1 MSSSDQNTFIT
12 ANAVDVHPTVLLSVV
27 DHYTR
32 INSRAATERRVV
44 GLLMGSYIKKKDDT
58 ITLDINNCFA
68 VPFDEDVRDPEV
80 WFLDTNFAEDM
91 FKMQRKVMPK
101 AHVVGWYSSGPTIC
115 HNDTLLHAVV
125 ADRFCPNPVYC
136 VVNTDTTKSG
146 IPVLAYTAAPGRGAN
161 NALEFRN
168 IPTDLATTEPE
179 EIGVEQLL
187 RDLTDSTV
195 TTLTTQIQE
204 KHQSLAHLELLL
216 KSISEYLGDVAAGKL
231 PLSQE
236 ILGMV
241 QELTGYQPQVHRL
254 QASESMVV
262 TLNDEALA
270 TFVAS
275 LSRTVMSLYNV
286 IINRRNVAK
295 ETAKLVELKEK
306 ARAKKAEEE
315 EKKAKEAAAA
325 TKS

>member
-1 MSSSDQNTFIT
+1 MSSSEQSAALIT

-27 DHYTR
+27 DHFTR

-44 GLLMGSYIKKKDDT
+44 GLLLGSYLKKKDGN

-68 VPFDEDVRDPEV
+68 VPFDEDVRNPDV
-80 WFLDTNFAEDM
+80 WFLDTNYAEDM
-91 FKMQRKVMPK
+91 FKMQRKVFPK

-115 HNDTLLHAVV
+115 NNDALLHAVV

-146 IPVLAYTAAPGRGAN
+146 IPVLAYTAAPGRNAN
-161 NALEFRN
+161 NTLEFRN
-168 IPTDLATTEPE
+168 VPTDLATTEPE

-195 TTLTTQIQE
+195 TTLTTQISE
-204 KHQSLAHLELLL
+204 KYQSLAHLELLL
-216 KSISEYLGDVAAGKL
+216 KSIHEYLGDVAAGHL
-231 PLSQE
+231 PMSQD

-241 QELTGYQPQVHRL
+241 QELTGFQPQVHRL
-254 QASESMVV
+254 QTSESMVV

-275 LSRTVMSLYNV
+275 MSRTVMSLYNV
-286 IINRRNVAK
+286 IVNRRNVAK

-306 ARAKKAEEE
+306 ARAKKAEDE
-315 EKKAKEAAAA
+315 AKEAEKKE
-325 TKS
+325 TLSK